1 MSLAEALA
9 LLAVS
14 ITGAG
19 VALTRNTLHATIVYS
34 IFGTALSV
42 AFFVL
47 HAPDVSLSE
56 LTVGTV
62 AVPLIVLIAIAK
74 TTRPP
79 KGK

>member
-9 LLAVS
+9 FIAVA
-14 ITGAG
+14 ICGTG
-19 VALTRNTLHATIVYS
+19 VALTRNVVHATIVYS
-34 IFGTALSV
+34 AFGTSLAV

-79 KGK
+79 A